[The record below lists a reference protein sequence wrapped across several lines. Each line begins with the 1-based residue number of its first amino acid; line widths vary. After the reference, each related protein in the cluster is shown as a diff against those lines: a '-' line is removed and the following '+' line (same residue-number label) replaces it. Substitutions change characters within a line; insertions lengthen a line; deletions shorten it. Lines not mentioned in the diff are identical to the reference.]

1 MYSIVYRIGTY
12 KVGRPHLG
20 LKNVMTRL
28 PEKLLERIDRIMR
41 LTGVSRSAIVRI
53 GTEKEVEKREKELKK
68 SKD

>member
-1 MYSIVYRIGTY
+1 M
-12 KVGRPHLG
+12 GRPPLG

-28 PEKLLERIDRIMR
+28 PAKLLERIERIKR
-41 LTGVSRSAIVRI
+41 LTGVTRSVIIRM

>member
-1 MYSIVYRIGTY
+1 
-12 KVGRPHLG
+12 VGRPHLG